1 MVYELK
7 KCWFLSIV
15 VLLMDFSVHIICSQD
30 VIFIILYGFVLLQKM
45 IKLLGTMA
53 CHDIYVTFLPKY
65 RQEAERM
72 GMDQA
77 IRGCGAGA
85 RGTVKS
91 DGSTN

>member
-1 MVYELK
+1 
-7 KCWFLSIV
+7 
-15 VLLMDFSVHIICSQD
+15 
-30 VIFIILYGFVLLQKM
+30 M